1 MMPAIFMKTDRK
13 IAGLLETVMRREK
26 WLKKWLAL
34 GAGLTAAASAITLAG
49 WAVSTRI
56 LEHERFTLEEVEL
69 DFPDLPAAF
78 NGLRIVQASDMHL
91 SLWTPPE
98 RIRRGL
104 ELALQQQP
112 DLFVLTGDFVD
123 SPRASNGHRV
133 QKALAGLQAPL
144 GVYAVMGNHD
154 YWGDTLDYLH
164 VTRALEQ
171 AGIPLLRNSHQ
182 RLERNGESIYL
193 LGIDDVRERWGS
205 LRLTL
210 QNVPPQAFKI
220 LLAHEP
226 DIADVTSRYDI
237 HLQLSGHTHAG
248 QIRLKSMRPPRLP
261 ALGRRYI
268 EGLHRVGDM
277 WLYVNRGL
285 GGGLP
290 PWRFNAPPEITVIT
304 LYRSPRLD
312 QVKGHATTTAKAGR
326 PPAAAV

>member
-1 MMPAIFMKTDRK
+1 
-13 IAGLLETVMRREK
+13 MRPPT
-26 WLKKWLAL
+26 WMKKWLAF
-34 GAGLTAAASAITLAG
+34 GAGLTATTGAIALAG
-49 WAVSTRI
+49 SAVSARV
-56 LEHERFTLEEVEL
+56 LEHDRFTLEEVEL

-78 NGLRIVQASDMHL
+78 HGLRIVQTSDMHL
-91 SLWTPPE
+91 SLWTPPA
-98 RIRRGL
+98 RILRGL
-104 ELALQQQP
+104 KLALQQQP
-112 DLFVLTGDFVD
+112 DLIVLTGDFVD
-123 SPRASNGHRV
+123 SPRASNGRRV
-133 QKALAGLQAPL
+133 REALAGLQAPL

-171 AGIPLLRNSHQ
+171 AGISLLRNSYQ
-182 RLERNGESIYL
+182 RLERDGESIYL

-210 QNVPPQAFKI
+210 QDVPPQAFKI

-226 DIADVTSRYDI
+226 DIADVTSKYSI

-248 QIRLKSMRPPRLP
+248 QIRLKSLRPPRLP
-261 ALGRRYI
+261 SLGRRYI

-304 LYRSPRLD
+304 LHKSPRPHL
-312 QVKGHATTTAKAGR
+312 VEATTPKPVAPTVTTQSLNGGH
-326 PPAAAV
+326 P